1 MNVVPL
7 IVVSAHLVTPTV
19 NTGTYSRK
27 MEHVEPNAPMV
38 TPATA
43 RAPTFAYNVTPHAP
57 RALMRTSLNV
67 QGVLRS
73 SPRTSKEHLDASLTA
88 QRAISRLLTSMYV
101 LRVRL
106 HALTA
111 KEIPSSARRATQTGS
126 SSKTN
131 VFHSVRVAT
140 Q

>member
-1 MNVVPL
+1 M
-7 IVVSAHLVTPTV
+7 
-19 NTGTYSRK
+19 
-27 MEHVEPNAPMV
+27 
-38 TPATA
+38 
-43 RAPTFAYNVTPHAP
+43 
-57 RALMRTSLNV
+57 NV

-101 LRVRL
+101 LRVRP